1 MLAGLSALRKKKK
14 PESESGR
21 RMLVESESATA
32 SMWEKR
38 LLAESESETSTTW
51 EQRMLD
57 REAGVRMQS
66 GKRQRK
72 DQDVQQID
80 DGERELTGWASK
92 MLQREFAGRWKL
104 HLILKYASITLK
116 TCPFMYFWMLNK
128 IA

>member
-14 PESESGR
+14 PESESDQ

-32 SMWEKR
+32 STWEKR

-72 DQDVQQID
+72 DQDEQQID

-104 HLILKYASITLK
+104 HSILKYVPVSLQIQ
-116 TCPFMYFWMLNK
+116 
-128 IA
+128 